1 MIFNHYLD
9 VEDEFGTK
17 YSVLLS
23 KTYESEK
30 ELVPEKKGKVRVT
43 GFKQFVAI
51 VDTPKGLI
59 TPFLYFWARWNR
71 LYILMYL
78 QMTYFWPF
86 KRCQVDILRVT
97 NENVY
102 LLPQFFYNLT
112 NKYFRMQNVHAQ
124 CWPTWWKYSKEFDKL
139 GSQKGNSKLSW
150 SIEKSLQSDNRI
162 SLRLC

>member
-1 MIFNHYLD
+1 MKIRLICIPEVVHSDVFVQMIFNRFLD

-59 TPFLYFWARWNR
+59 TPFLYFWAR
-71 LYILMYL
+71 
-78 QMTYFWPF
+78 
-86 KRCQVDILRVT
+86 
-97 NENVY
+97 
-102 LLPQFFYNLT
+102 
-112 NKYFRMQNVHAQ
+112 
-124 CWPTWWKYSKEFDKL
+124 
-139 GSQKGNSKLSW
+139 
-150 SIEKSLQSDNRI
+150 
-162 SLRLC
+162 